1 MCLGIPA
8 KIIRLDGDFAE
19 ANINGATIK
28 VGIQL
33 LKEVQIGDYILI
45 HTGYALEKLSEKEA
59 LETLE
64 TLRELEQL
72 NNESIFPE
80 E

>member
-8 KIIRLDGDFAE
+8 KIVKIDGEYAD
-19 ANINGATIK
+19 ANINGATIRI
-28 VGIQL
+28 GLQL
-33 LKEVQIGDYILI
+33 LEEVKQGDYVLV

-59 LETLE
+59 LDTLE
-64 TLRELEQL
+64 TIRQLEELDPDKPL
-72 NNESIFPE
+72 TE

>member
-8 KIIRLDGDFAE
+8 KIIKIDGEYAD
-19 ANINGATIK
+19 ANINGATIRI
-28 VGIQL
+28 GLQL
-33 LKEVQIGDYILI
+33 LEDIEQGDYVLV

-64 TLRELEQL
+64 TIRQLEELDRDKPL
-72 NNESIFPE
+72 TE

>member
-8 KIIRLDGDFAE
+8 KIIKIDGDYAD
-19 ANINGATIK
+19 ANINGATIRI
-28 VGIQL
+28 GLQL
-33 LKEVQIGDYILI
+33 LEDVKKGDYVLV

-59 LETLE
+59 LETIQTIRQLE
-64 TLRELEQL
+64 DFDPDKPL
-72 NNESIFPE
+72 IE

>member
-8 KIIRLDGDFAE
+8 KITQLKGEFAE

-28 VGIQL
+28 VGVQL
-33 LKEVQIGDYILI
+33 LDKVEIGDYVLV
-45 HTGYALEKLSEKEA
+45 HTGYALERLSEEEA
-59 LETLE
+59 QETLK
-64 TLRELEQL
+64 TLEELEKF
-72 NNESIFPE
+72 NNESILPE